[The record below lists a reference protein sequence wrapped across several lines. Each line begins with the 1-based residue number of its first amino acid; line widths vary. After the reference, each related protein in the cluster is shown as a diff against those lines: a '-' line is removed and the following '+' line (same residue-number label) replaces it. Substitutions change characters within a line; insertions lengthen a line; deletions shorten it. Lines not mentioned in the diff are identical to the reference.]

1 MTSYLHKDR
10 LFPAE
15 EKIRETAR
23 EIYSSIKELPVISPH
38 GHTDPSWYAGNINFK
53 NPAEL
58 FIIPDHYLI
67 RMLCS
72 MGYSHAELGVPALDG
87 TAYEKDPEKIW
98 DIFAKNYYLFYGTPT
113 RLWLDYIFSKI
124 FEIDRELDESTAGYY
139 FSVIN
144 EKLKSHEFR
153 IRNLYKRFNIE
164 VISTTDDPNSRL
176 EEHKKIKSDW
186 GERVIPCFRPDNVI
200 DPMHESFAAE
210 VIKLGPD
217 TFKYENYLKALR
229 DRREFFKEMGAVS
242 TDHGCLEPYTV
253 EVSPVRMQSLLDR
266 GLARTIDQKEAREFQ
281 GQMLIEMARMSMDDG
296 LVMQIHPGVYRNHSS
311 LIFNRYGRDKGVDIP
326 VETEYVRALRPLLER
341 YGHEKGLKVI
351 LFTLDDTRYTRE
363 LAPLAGYYPVLK
375 LGPAWWFNDS
385 PEGMM
390 RFRVSV
396 TETAGFYNT
405 VGFNDDT
412 RAFLSIPA
420 RHDMAR
426 RIDASFLA
434 RLVTEHRLGMEHA
447 KKVAKDLAY
456 NIPKESYN
464 LQG

>member
-1 MTSYLHKDR
+1 MSYLHKDR

-15 EKIRETAR
+15 DKTR
-23 EIYSSIKELPVISPH
+23 EIARSLYAITKELPIISPH
-38 GHTDPSWYAGNINFK
+38 GHTDPSWYADDINFK

-72 MGYSHAELGVPALDG
+72 HGYSHAELGVATLDG
-87 TAYEKDPEKIW
+87 TPYERDPEKIW
-98 DIFAKNYYLFYGTPT
+98 NIFAQNYHLFYGTPT
-113 RLWLDYIFSKI
+113 RMWLDYVFGEVFDIKEELSEKTASTYYEIIDQKI
-124 FEIDRELDESTAGYY
+124 HTEAF
-139 FSVIN
+139 
-144 EKLKSHEFR
+144 K
-153 IRNLYKRFNIE
+153 IRNLYQQFNVE
-164 VISTTDDPNSRL
+164 VISTTDEPNSTL
-176 EEHKKIKSDW
+176 NFHQKIADSW
-186 GERVIPCFRPDNVI
+186 CGRVIPCFRPDSVI
-200 DPMHESFAAE
+200 DPLHESFPAE
-210 VIKLGPD
+210 VDRLGTD
-217 TFKYENYLKALR
+217 NAKFDCYLKALQA
-229 DRREFFKEMGAVS
+229 RRMFFKKMGAVS

-253 EVSPVRMQSLLDR
+253 EVSNSRMQVLLDKAL
-266 GLARTIDQKEAREFQ
+266 GRTIDKDEAREFQ
-281 GQMLIEMARMSMDDG
+281 GHMLIEMARMSIEDG
-296 LVMQIHPGVYRNHSS
+296 LVMQIHPGAYRNYSS
-311 LIFNRYGRDKGVDIP
+311 RIFNRFGRDKGVDIP
-326 VETEYVRALRPLLER
+326 IETEYVKALRPLLER
-341 YGHEKGLKVI
+341 YGHEKNLKII

-385 PEGMM
+385 PEGMR
-390 RFRVSV
+390 RFRECV

-434 RLVTEHRLGMEHA
+434 RLVAEHRLGMDQAEKIA
-447 KKVAKDLAY
+447 VDLTY

-464 LQG
+464 LYL

>member
-1 MTSYLHKDR
+1 MNYLYEDR

-15 EKIRETAR
+15 EKTR
-23 EIYSSIKELPVISPH
+23 EIARSLYFSVKDLPIISPH
-38 GHTDPSWYAGNINFK
+38 GHTDPGWYADNINFK

-72 MGYSHAELGVPALDG
+72 RGYTHADLGVRPLDG
-87 TAYEKDPEKIW
+87 SDYERDPRKIW
-98 DIFAKNYYLFYGTPT
+98 NVFAKNYHLFFGTPT
-113 RLWLDYIFSKI
+113 RMWLDHVFCEI
-124 FEIDRELDESTAGYY
+124 FEINEELDESTGNSYY
-139 FSVIN
+139 DIIDERLRS
-144 EKLKSHEFR
+144 EEFR
-153 IRNLYKRFNIE
+153 IRNLYKRFRIE
-164 VISTTDDPNSRL
+164 AISTTDEANSPL
-176 EEHKKIKSDW
+176 EDHKRIKKDW
-186 GERVIPCFRPDNVI
+186 DGRVVPCFRPDSVT
-200 DPMHESFAAE
+200 DPLHESFVTEVERLCGAASTY
-210 VIKLGPD
+210 G
-217 TFKYENYLKALR
+217 NYINALQE
-229 DRREFFKEMGAVS
+229 RRLFFKGMGAVS
-242 TDHGCLEPYTV
+242 TDHGCLEAYTV
-253 EVSPVRMQSLLDR
+253 EVPKERMQNLLDKA
-266 GLARTIDQKEAREFQ
+266 LSKTIDEQEAREFQ
-281 GQMLIEMARMSMDDG
+281 GQMLMEMARMSIDDG

-326 VETEYVRALRPLLER
+326 VETEYVKALRPLLER
-341 YGHEKGLKVI
+341 YGHEKNLKIV

-385 PEGMM
+385 PEGMR
-390 RFRVSV
+390 RFRESV

-434 RLVTEHRLGMEHA
+434 GLVAEHRLTMNQAGRLA
-447 KKVAKDLAY
+447 RDLAY

-464 LQG
+464 L